1 MMGPNDRETSGLQ
14 GSGVSLVLH
23 GVRGAAAVVEE
34 LFPTRQEE
42 VPGTEFR
49 GGLVLVMAR
58 DGTTIATNRSWRK
71 LAATSAPTERKN
83 LVEGDGTGCDPAQ
96 VGSGMGTRGMRERA
110 SAVDGE
116 LEIISGPGGGTK
128 ARLALSPG
136 DGGQSSGGP
145 QEVRIL
151 LVEDHAS
158 VRQAT
163 ASVLEQ
169 EPGFRVVGQAGSLAE
184 ARKKL
189 DGVDV
194 AVVDLGLPDGYG
206 GDLIRDLREASPR
219 AQALVLSA
227 MLDHSE
233 IARAV
238 ESGAAG
244 VLDKVAGI
252 EEVVE
257 AVRRLR
263 AGETLMPLEEVV
275 GLLRL
280 AGSQREEAYEARQTI
295 AQLTSREIEVLQ
307 ALADG
312 LDSNQVAGRLN
323 ISVKTET
330 NHMTSIL
337 NKLGMHSRLQALV
350 FAIRHGVVEVR
361 RAGPPV

>member
-1 MMGPNDRETSGLQ
+1 MRHSAAGRVRVGVGIRRGRLWAEVEDDGL
-14 GSGVSLVLH
+14 G
-23 GVRGAAAVVEE
+23 
-34 LFPTRQEE
+34 F
-42 VPGTEFR
+42 
-49 GGLVLVMAR
+49 
-58 DGTTIATNRSWRK
+58 
-71 LAATSAPTERKN
+71 
-83 LVEGDGTGCDPAQ
+83 DPAQ
-96 VGSGMGTRGMRERA
+96 TGSGMGLRGMRERA
-110 SAVDGE
+110 YAVGGD
-116 LEIISGPGGGTK
+116 LEITSGPGGGTK
-128 ARLALSPG
+128 VRLTLSPG
-136 DGGQSSGGP
+136 DDRQASGGP
-145 QEVRIL
+145 EEVRIL

-158 VRQAT
+158 VREAT

-169 EPGFRVVGQAGSLAE
+169 EPGFRVVGQAGSLSE
-184 ARKKL
+184 ARGKL
-189 DGVDV
+189 EGVDV
-194 AVVDLGLPDGYG
+194 AIIDLGLPDGYG
-206 GDLIRDLREASPR
+206 GNLIRDLREASPR

-233 IARAV
+233 VARAV

-244 VLDKVAGI
+244 VLDKVTGI
-252 EEVVE
+252 DEVVD

-275 GLLRL
+275 ELLRL
-280 AGSQREEAYEARQTI
+280 AGSQREEEYEARQTI

-312 LDSNQVAGRLN
+312 LDSNQVAERLS

-361 RAGPPV
+361 